1 MNGPFEL
8 YLDAIPGERR
18 AALVDPDGRLE
29 RLGVDRDGRPSHLE
43 TILRA
48 RVVRIDKQTGAAF
61 LDLGPAGEG
70 MLPKAGKLTEGAAA
84 TVQVSRDA
92 HGAKGPAV
100 TRSYQ
105 LVERYLA
112 WTFGRRGVEVARSL
126 GQGKRRAELE
136 EDLAAALEAAAVGDL
151 AEGLYLRAP
160 AVGADQKALE
170 GDLRRLA
177 ARREAIREAEA
188 SAKPPTV
195 LEAPLGFLERAV
207 RDAPAGARVATDDR
221 QLHQRLKARVQADWT
236 DLAEG
241 LVFFDPARGA
251 LFESAGVADAIAEAT
266 ARTVGL
272 VGGGRL
278 TIDRTEALIAIDV
291 DGGGSADGGGLKEE
305 AVFRL
310 NRRAVE
316 EAARQIRLRN
326 LSGLI
331 VIDCVTLK
339 TKGRIKALVEHLR
352 AKVKADPVK
361 TDVLGATA
369 AGLIEVTRQRTGPA
383 LDEIMDA
390 PAGAARPA
398 ADAQAAAILRAAL
411 ALKGPGTPVAAAS
424 KPVQAALKG
433 PLAEAKAEV
442 DRRLGRVL
450 EIRPGADTVPPEVML
465 ER

>member
-1 MNGPFEL
+1 MSEPAEL
-8 YLDAIPGERR
+8 YLDSVPGERR
-18 AALVDPDGRLE
+18 AALVGEDGRL
-29 RLGVDRDGRPSHLE
+29 LKVSIDRDGRASHLE
-43 TILRA
+43 TIVRA
-48 RVVRIDKQTGAAF
+48 RVVRVDKQTGAAF
-61 LDLGPAGEG
+61 FDLGPAGEG

-84 TVQVSRDA
+84 SVQVVRDA
-92 HGAKGPAV
+92 HAAKGPAL
-100 TRSYQ
+100 TRNYQ
-105 LVERYLA
+105 LAERYLA
-112 WTFGRRGVEVARSL
+112 WTFGRRGVEVARAL

-136 EDLAAALEAAAVGDL
+136 EALAAALDAADVGDL
-151 AEGLYLRAP
+151 AEGLLLRAP
-160 AVGADQKALE
+160 ALGADAKTLE
-170 GDLRRLA
+170 RDLRRLA
-177 ARREAIREAEA
+177 ERRAAIRAAEERA
-188 SAKPPTV
+188 TPPAT
-195 LEAPLGFLERAV
+195 LETPPGFLERAV

-221 QLHQRLKARVQADWT
+221 ALHQRLKARVQADWP

-241 LVFFDPARGA
+241 IAFFDPARGA
-251 LFESAGVADAIAEAT
+251 LFDSAGVSDALAEAT
-266 ARTVGL
+266 ARTVDL

-278 TIDRTEALIAIDV
+278 VIDRTEALIAIDV

-369 AGLIEVTRQRTGPA
+369 AGLIEVTRQRTAPA
-383 LDEIMDA
+383 LDELMDA
-390 PAGAARPA
+390 PAGAPRPA
-398 ADAQAAAILRAAL
+398 ADAQAVGILRAAL
-411 ALKGPGTPVAAAS
+411 ALKGPGAPVACAS

-433 PLAEAKAEV
+433 PLAEAKADV
-442 DRRLGRVL
+442 DRRLGRPL
-450 EIRPGADTVPPEVML
+450 EVRDGADTVPPDVIL

>member
-1 MNGPFEL
+1 MSEPAEL

-18 AALVDPDGRLE
+18 AALVDEDGRLA
-29 RLGVDRDGRPSHLE
+29 RLAIDRDGRASHLE

-48 RVVRIDKQTGAAF
+48 RVGRVDPQTGAAF
-61 LDLGPAGEG
+61 LDLGAAGEG

-84 TVQVSRDA
+84 TVQISRDA
-92 HGAKGPAV
+92 HGVKGPAV
-100 TRSYQ
+100 TRNYQ

-112 WTFGRRGVEVARSL
+112 WTFGRRGVEVARAL

-136 EDLAAALEAAAVGDL
+136 TDLAAALAATSVGDL
-151 AEGLYLRAP
+151 AEGLTLRAS
-160 AVGADQKALE
+160 ALGADVRALE

-177 ARREAIREAEA
+177 ERRAAIRAVEEG
-188 SAKPPTV
+188 AKPPAV
-195 LEAPLGFLERAV
+195 LEAPPGFLERAA
-207 RDAPAGARVATDDR
+207 RDAPAGARIATDDR
-221 QLHQRLKARVQADWT
+221 ALHQRLKARIQADWP
-236 DLAEG
+236 DLAAG
-241 LVFFDPARGA
+241 LAFYDPARGA
-251 LFESAGVADAIAEAT
+251 LFESAGVADAIEEAT
-266 ARTVGL
+266 ARTVAL

-291 DGGGSADGGGLKEE
+291 DGAGSADGGGLKEE

-352 AKVKADPVK
+352 GRAKSDPVK

-383 LDEIMDA
+383 LDEVMDA

-398 ADAQAAAILRAAL
+398 PDAQAAAILRAAL
-411 ALKGPGTPVAAAS
+411 ALKGPGTPIAVAS
-424 KPVQAALKG
+424 KPVQAALNG
-433 PLAEAKAEV
+433 PLADAKAEI
-442 DRRLGRVL
+442 DRRLGRALV
-450 EIRPGADTVPPEVML
+450 IRPGADTVPPEVML